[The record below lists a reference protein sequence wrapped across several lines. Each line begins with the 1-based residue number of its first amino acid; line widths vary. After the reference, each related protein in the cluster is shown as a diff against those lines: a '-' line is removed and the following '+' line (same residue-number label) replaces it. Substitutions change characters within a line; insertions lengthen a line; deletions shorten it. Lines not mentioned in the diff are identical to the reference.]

1 MNRHAQFG
9 VTGPR
14 QRGVA
19 ALAVMLLLMAGMVV
33 VAAWAQRNAVSALR
47 SVDHQT
53 RQAQAQEAAEAGL
66 AWATGQLNA
75 GPIDD
80 ACQPAQPAQDA
91 HAAQEDGFEQRL
103 LGKVDAGRVLA
114 PLHAGGLPVREVEA
128 RCQFNDGGWSCQC
141 PASAGAPSRPLQATA
156 SPGFAVHFEPMARPG
171 QVQLVAVGC
180 SRFAPPCADSGA
192 SPAEAHARVRL
203 TLARLPRLPTLP
215 GAALVAQGDIDN
227 GAAALGL
234 HAPDGASGAVAAHAG
249 GRAGTAALRVSGT
262 GGGHTALALK
272 SDDARL
278 KQMPD
283 GALHARH
290 LGMSVADWS
299 ALPGVQRIDC
309 RSPCAAPWASVQAAA
324 APVAL
329 MHVQGD
335 LRVSGPQAVG
345 SAARPVMLVVDGD
358 LLLEGPVQL
367 HGLVL
372 ARNLVWSNVA
382 EGSGGLIKGA
392 VVLSGSYRG
401 NAAADLVYDAVLMR
415 KLQRLHGHWVTVP
428 GSWRDF

>member
-1 MNRHAQFG
+1 MTRQAPFRG
-9 VTGPR
+9 TGPR

-66 AWATGQLNA
+66 AWATGLLNA

-80 ACQPAQPAQDA
+80 ACRPAPN
-91 HAAQEDGFEQRL
+91 AQEDGFEQRL
-103 LGKVDAGRVLA
+103 LGKVDAGRALA
-114 PLHAGGLPVREVEA
+114 PLHAGGLPVREVVA
-128 RCQFNDGGWSCQC
+128 SCAFDDGGWSCQC
-141 PASAGAPSRPLQATA
+141 PTAAGGPPRPALAAS
-156 SPGFAVHFEPMARPG
+156 SPGFAVHFEPLARPG

-180 SRFAPPCADSGA
+180 SRFAPPCTGGGA
-192 SPAEAHARVRL
+192 SPAEAHARLRL
-203 TLARLPRLPTLP
+203 TLVRLPRLPTLP

-249 GRAGTAALRVSGT
+249 GRAGTAALRVSGP
-262 GGGHTALALK
+262 GGGHAALALK

-278 KQMPD
+278 RQMPD

-309 RSPCAAPWASVQAAA
+309 RSPCAPPWASVQALT
-324 APVAL
+324 APVVL
-329 MHVQGD
+329 VHVQGD
-335 LRVSGPQAVG
+335 LHLSGPQPVG
-345 SAARPVMLVVDGD
+345 SAAHPVMLVVDGD
-358 LLLEGPVQL
+358 LRLEGPVQL

-372 ARNLVWSNVA
+372 ARNLAWTQVA
-382 EGSGGLIKGA
+382 EGGGGLIKGA
-392 VVLSGSYRG
+392 VVLSGHYQG
-401 NAAADLVYDAVLMR
+401 DAAADLVYDDVLMHR
-415 KLQRLHGHWVTVP
+415 LQRLHGHWVAVP